1 MAGLSHLRD
10 VYDKRGKDF
19 LEGLLNKTVIV
30 NEKMDGAFFGA
41 QKNPETNKFKYFKRN
56 AEITHID
63 RVLSKYYE
71 PAIKHFE
78 GLNSEAVSQIPN
90 NYHFGMEWFTSPKA
104 QTIAYDRLPK
114 NGLILSYI
122 HILDESGQISET
134 IQDKETLDKW
144 ASILNIEPPPIVFQG
159 KLTDFQKEKVQE
171 FIYTPFSELV
181 DRFKT
186 TSFTKYIISVLN
198 PEMGASFL
206 RDTLDQ
212 DIEGL
217 VFRFYDPKNKS
228 EDSVFLAKLVD
239 PVFQA
244 NAKQKAQ
251 DRVQKKSDD
260 YIWIIVIDLMNFIER
275 NSVSE
280 LRSIKLSGK
289 SYEERYI
296 SLVNHIYL
304 NFISEFGEKYTDL
317 DIQIPEFL
325 QREEFGV
332 NFKMI
337 NNNKVTKILESNH
350 NFKEIYRIFLN
361 IFRKKSVRV
370 SSTFFTKEMRANL
383 VSQINKLSNVILGDS
398 VFENYFPTFG
408 EFVGEDK
415 DPGYFESYAEI
426 PEEKK
431 KAKRVNVIISDF
443 QPIHPGHIKS
453 AQKLFDTNGLPCLF
467 ACIHSGSTNKSKPF
481 KKETVSN
488 ILAKLVNQHPSFITG
503 WVMVSDNEVENLLR
517 EIKPAYDPVI
527 IASSKNR
534 IKDIALQLE
543 LARKR
548 SRNLNFKK
556 DLKLIELPPAGLKDS
571 IMKHIKNQ
579 DYLNFK
585 VDAPNEI
592 HSEFFNMNRD
602 MNESVNESQTS
613 LDFEKTEP
621 VNDIVK
627 KLNTIKNKYPNAY
640 DSLITLINRRLDLV
654 EINKEAIIKEII
666 GRGYKLEDANQFL
679 NLIETGSIQVSNI
692 NSFYEYIKEKQGY
705 DLSTVILGAGGVV
718 LTASNFQIPEELFK
732 EIITYKGSSSG
743 TGQGELSAILFAT
756 GQNNK
761 KSKKDS
767 KKAGDINIDGELI
780 EVKAKDSKLQNT
792 AAKAAS
798 ANYEK
803 GGDVITKKLEELN
816 NLIANKLSTSTST
829 STTTTA
835 PTSTSKDLID
845 NSIKPSPD
853 ELTKQV
859 DEKKEDLVKT
869 KLSEFEPTHLNIGFK
884 NLNNQWLAL
893 KNLAIE
899 NGLTDPEFARWFVSL
914 FYTIEEKDATPGIWK
929 NTSYYED
936 KDIVNQLIK
945 QTEDYFRNGT
955 STNEAAQSFLNTLGW
970 HSLLYY
976 QKCDKFKKLL
986 YVNIKENS
994 IIIYDPLSGIGEFLK
1009 EFKIKNGP
1017 SWTDS
1022 ISHNCFR
1029 LRAKSEP
1036 DSI

>member
-78 GLNSEAVSQIPN
+78 SLKSDVVSQIPN

-122 HILDESGQISET
+122 HVLDESGQISET
-134 IQDKETLDKW
+134 VQDKETLNKW

-275 NSVSE
+275 HSVSE
-280 LRSIKLSGK
+280 LRAIKLSGK

-453 AQKLFDTNGLPCLF
+453 AQKLFDTNGFPCLF

-503 WVMVSDNEVENLLR
+503 WVIVSDNEVENLLR

-602 MNESVNESQTS
+602 MNESVNESVEASFANEVPPLEDPTAA
-613 LDFEKTEP
+613 
-621 VNDIVK
+621 IVK
-627 KLNTIKNKYPNAY
+627 KLTDLKETRPAQYPE
-640 DSLITLINRRLDLV
+640 LINLINRRIDALTMDV
-654 EINKEAIIKEII
+654 KEAIIKEITA
-666 GRGYKLEDANQFL
+666 RQYDRVDADKFYNKLL
-679 NLIETGSIQVSNI
+679 NTSMPVSDI
-692 NSFYEYIKEKQGY
+692 KSFSEYIQNGGGY
-705 DLSTVILGAGGVV
+705 DLTEEIDKDKTIILK
-718 LTASNFQIPEELFK
+718 ASNFEMSEDMFR
-732 EIITYKGSSSG
+732 EIISYKIVGE
-743 TGQGELSAILFAT
+743 TGKGELSAILFKT
-756 GQNNK
+756 GRKQTI
-761 KSKKDS
+761 
-767 KKAGDINIDGELI
+767 AGDININDKKI
-780 EVKAKDSKLQNT
+780 EVKAYDGKLQNT
-792 AAKAAS
+792 S
-798 ANYEK
+798 VGNNYADGRE
-803 GGDVITKKLEELN
+803 VMRVKLEELLKELKN
-816 NLIANKLSTSTST
+816 PIKKAADPVIDA
-829 STTTTA
+829 TA
-835 PTSTSKDLID
+835 GL
-845 NSIKPSPD
+845 D
-853 ELTKQV
+853 ELTAQV
-859 DEKKEDLVKT
+859 DEKKEK
-869 KLSEFEPTHLNIGFK
+869 KEINLSSITSKDLNIGTT
-884 NLNNQWLAL
+884 NLRESWLTL
-893 KNLAIE
+893 KNLASE
-899 NGLTDPEFARWFVSL
+899 SGLSDINFAEWFAGI
-914 FYTIEEKDATPGIWK
+914 FYGGIWK
-929 NTSYYED
+929 TETYYSPD
-936 KDIVNQLIK
+936 LVTQLK
-945 QTEDYFRNGT
+945 KETEDYFGKNTRT
-955 STNEAAQSFLNTLGW
+955 KEEAQSFLNKLGW

-976 QKCDKFKKLL
+976 QKCDKFEKLL
-986 YVNIKENS
+986 YAKINSSNIVDNS
-994 IIIYDPLSGIGEFLK
+994 IIIYDPLNATESEFS
-1009 EFKIKNGP
+1009 ERFRITNGP
-1017 SWTDS
+1017 SWTDARS
-1022 ISHNCFR
+1022 NSSFR

>member
-144 ASILNIEPPPIVFQG
+144 AGILNIEPPPIVFQG

-556 DLKLIELPPAGLKDS
+556 DLKLIELPQAGLKDS

-627 KLNTIKNKYPNAY
+627 KLNTIKDEYPDAY
-640 DSLITLINRRLDLV
+640 DNLIKLINRRLESVVID
-654 EINKEAIIKEII
+654 KDAIIKEIE
-666 GRGYKLEDANQFL
+666 GRQYKPETATGFFK
-679 NLIETGSIQVSNI
+679 NLIDNESIPVSDI
-692 NSFYEYIKEKQGY
+692 NSFGKYIKDKGGY
-705 DLSTVILGAGGVV
+705 DLSTVIESNVTAV
-718 LTASNFQIPEELFK
+718 LTAAELKISEELFK
-732 EIITYKGSSSG
+732 EIINYQVGGSGKGK
-743 TGQGELSAILFAT
+743 GELSAILFKD
-756 GQNNK
+756 GKNH
-761 KSKKDS
+761 KKD
-767 KKAGDINIDGELI
+767 KKLGIDSGDISIRENIIEIKAEDG
-780 EVKAKDSKLQNT
+780 KLQNT
-792 AAKAAS
+792 AAGNNY
-798 ANYEK
+798 ANGFK
-803 GGDVITKKLEELN
+803 VITDKFKALN
-816 NLIANKLSTSTST
+816 LLINNKR
-829 STTTTA
+829 
-835 PTSTSKDLID
+835 KDLID
-845 NSIKPSPD
+845 SSIEPSPD
-853 ELTKQV
+853 ELTEPV
-859 DEKKEDLVKT
+859 DEAKQKKRDLVEI
-869 KLSEFEPTHLNIGFK
+869 KLSSLNAKDLNIGTT
-884 NLNNQWLAL
+884 NLKDRWLAL
-893 KNLAIE
+893 KKQAIE
-899 NGLTDPEFARWFVSL
+899 NGLTDTEFATWFVSI
-914 FYTIEEKDATPGIWK
+914 FYGGIWK
-929 NTSYYED
+929 TESNYSEVSVT
-936 KDIVNQLIK
+936 QLIK
-945 QTEDYFRNGT
+945 ETEEYFKNDGAD
-955 STNEAAQSFLNTLGW
+955 SQDFLNTLGW
-970 HSLLYY
+970 HSLQYY
-976 QKCDKFKKLL
+976 QICDNFKKLL
-986 YVNIKENS
+986 YVNTNS
-994 IIIYDPLSGIGEFLK
+994 IIIYDSLSGIPEFNK
-1009 EFKIKNGP
+1009 HFKILNGP
-1017 SWTDS
+1017 NWTDNLTN
-1022 ISHNCFR
+1022 NCFK
-1029 LRAKSEP
+1029 LR
-1036 DSI
+1036 SI

>member
-78 GLNSEAVSQIPN
+78 GLNSESVSQIPN

-122 HILDESGQISET
+122 HVLDESGQISET
-134 IQDKETLDKW
+134 IQDKETLNKW

-467 ACIHSGSTNKSKPF
+467 ACIHSGSTNKAKPF

-556 DLKLIELPPAGLKDS
+556 DLKLIELPQAGLKDS

-602 MNESVNESQTS
+602 MNESVNESV
-613 LDFEKTEP
+613 EP
-621 VNDIVK
+621 IANEVPPQEDPTAAIVK
-627 KLNTIKNKYPNAY
+627 KLTDLKETRPAQYPE
-640 DSLITLINRRLDLV
+640 LINLINRRIDALTMDV
-654 EINKEAIIKEII
+654 KEAIIKEITA
-666 GRGYKLEDANQFL
+666 RQYDSVDADKFYNKLL
-679 NLIETGSIQVSNI
+679 NTSVPVSDI
-692 NSFYEYIKEKQGY
+692 KSFSEYIQNSGGY
-705 DLSTVILGAGGVV
+705 DLKDEIDKDKTIILK
-718 LTASNFQIPEELFK
+718 ASNFEMSEDMFR
-732 EIITYKGSSSG
+732 EIISYKIVGE
-743 TGQGELSAILFAT
+743 TGKGELSAILFKT
-756 GQNNK
+756 GRKQTI
-761 KSKKDS
+761 
-767 KKAGDINIDGELI
+767 AGDININDKKI
-780 EVKAKDSKLQNT
+780 EVKAYDGKLQNT
-792 AAKAAS
+792 S
-798 ANYEK
+798 VGNNYADGRE
-803 GGDVITKKLEELN
+803 VMRVKLEELLKELKN
-816 NLIANKLSTSTST
+816 PIKKAADPVIDA
-829 STTTTA
+829 TA
-835 PTSTSKDLID
+835 GL
-845 NSIKPSPD
+845 D
-853 ELTKQV
+853 ELTAQV
-859 DEKKEDLVKT
+859 DEKKEK
-869 KLSEFEPTHLNIGFK
+869 KEINLSSITSKDLNIGTT
-884 NLNNQWLAL
+884 NLRESWLTL
-893 KNLAIE
+893 KNLASE
-899 NGLTDPEFARWFVSL
+899 SGLSDINFAEWFAGI
-914 FYTIEEKDATPGIWK
+914 FYGGIWK
-929 NTSYYED
+929 TETCYSPD
-936 KDIVNQLIK
+936 LVTQLK
-945 QTEDYFRNGT
+945 KETEDYFGKNTRNK
-955 STNEAAQSFLNTLGW
+955 EEAQSFLNKLGW

-976 QKCDKFKKLL
+976 QKCDKFEKLL

-994 IIIYDPLSGIGEFLK
+994 IIIYDPLKATESEFS
-1009 EFKIKNGP
+1009 ERFRITNGP
-1017 SWTDS
+1017 NWTDARS
-1022 ISHNCFR
+1022 NSSFR

-1036 DSI
+1036 DFI

>member
-78 GLNSEAVSQIPN
+78 SLKSDVVSQIPN

-122 HILDESGQISET
+122 HVLDESGQISET
-134 IQDKETLDKW
+134 VQDKETLNKW

-275 NSVSE
+275 HSVSE
-280 LRSIKLSGK
+280 LRAIKLSGK

-453 AQKLFDTNGLPCLF
+453 AQKLFDTNGFPCLF

-503 WVMVSDNEVENLLR
+503 WVIVSDNEVENLLR

-527 IASSKNR
+527 IAASKNR

-627 KLNTIKNKYPNAY
+627 KLSTIKDKNPNAY
-640 DSLITLINRRLDLV
+640 DNLITLINRRLDSV
-654 EINKEAIIKEII
+654 EIDKEAIIEEIKA
-666 GRGYKLEDANQFL
+666 RQYKIKAADLFL
-679 NLIETGSIQVSNI
+679 KNLIDNESIPVSDI
-692 NSFYEYIKEKQGY
+692 NSFGKYIKENGGY
-705 DLSTVILGAGGVV
+705 NLSNVINSIDTIV
-718 LTASNFQIPEELFK
+718 LTANDFKISEDLFK
-732 EIITYKGSSSG
+732 EIINYQVGGIGKGK
-743 TGQGELSAILFAT
+743 GELLAILFKD
-756 GQNNK
+756 GKNQLKDK
-761 KSKKDS
+761 KVGNE
-767 KKAGDINIDGELI
+767 AGDININGQLI
-780 EVKAKDSKLQNT
+780 EVKAQAGKLQNT
-792 AAKAAS
+792 AAGNNY
-798 ANYEK
+798 AN
-803 GGDVITKKLEELN
+803 GLSVITDKFKALN
-816 NLIANKLSTSTST
+816 LLITNKR
-829 STTTTA
+829 
-835 PTSTSKDLID
+835 KDSID
-845 NSIKPSPD
+845 NVITPSPD
-853 ELTKQV
+853 ELTEPVNEVK
-859 DEKKEDLVKT
+859 KT
-869 KLSEFEPTHLNIGFK
+869 KRDQVEIKLSALNSKDLNIGTT
-884 NLNNQWLAL
+884 NLKDRWLTL
-893 KNLAIE
+893 KKQAIE
-899 NGLTDPEFARWFVSL
+899 NGLTDIEFATWFVSI
-914 FYTIEEKDATPGIWK
+914 FYGGIWTTK
-929 NTSYYED
+929 ANYSED
-936 KDIVNQLIK
+936 LVTQLIK
-945 QTEDYFRNGT
+945 ETEEYFKNGVGAD
-955 STNEAAQSFLNTLGW
+955 SQDFLNKLGW
-970 HSLLYY
+970 HSLQYY
-976 QKCDKFKKLL
+976 QKCDNFLKLL
-986 YVNIKENS
+986 YVNTDS
-994 IIIYDPLSGIGEFLK
+994 IIIYDPLSGIPEFSAH
-1009 EFKIKNGP
+1009 FKIVNGP
-1017 SWTDS
+1017 TWSDPGTNSCFKLES
-1022 ISHNCFR
+1022 I
-1029 LRAKSEP
+1029 
-1036 DSI
+1036 

>member
-78 GLNSEAVSQIPN
+78 SLKSDVVSQIPN

-122 HILDESGQISET
+122 HVLDESGQISET
-134 IQDKETLDKW
+134 VQDKETLNKW

-275 NSVSE
+275 HSVSE
-280 LRSIKLSGK
+280 LRAIKLSGK

-453 AQKLFDTNGLPCLF
+453 AQKLFDTNGFPCLF

-503 WVMVSDNEVENLLR
+503 WVIVSDNEVENLLR

-556 DLKLIELPPAGLKDS
+556 DLKLIELPQAGLKDS

-602 MNESVNESQTS
+602 MNESVNESVEASFANEVPPLEDPTAA
-613 LDFEKTEP
+613 
-621 VNDIVK
+621 IVK
-627 KLNTIKNKYPNAY
+627 KLTDLKETRPAQYPE
-640 DSLITLINRRLDLV
+640 LINLINRRIDALTMDV
-654 EINKEAIIKEII
+654 KEAIIKEITA
-666 GRGYKLEDANQFL
+666 RQYDRVDADKFYNKLL
-679 NLIETGSIQVSNI
+679 NTSMPVSDI
-692 NSFYEYIKEKQGY
+692 KSFSEYIQNGGGY
-705 DLSTVILGAGGVV
+705 DLTEEIDKDKTIILK
-718 LTASNFQIPEELFK
+718 ASNFEMSEDMFR
-732 EIITYKGSSSG
+732 EIISYKIVGE
-743 TGQGELSAILFAT
+743 TGKGELSAILFKT
-756 GQNNK
+756 GRKQTI
-761 KSKKDS
+761 
-767 KKAGDINIDGELI
+767 AGDININDKKI
-780 EVKAKDSKLQNT
+780 EVKAYDGKLQNT
-792 AAKAAS
+792 S
-798 ANYEK
+798 VGNNYADGRE
-803 GGDVITKKLEELN
+803 VMRVKLEELLKELKN
-816 NLIANKLSTSTST
+816 PIKKAADPVIDA
-829 STTTTA
+829 TA
-835 PTSTSKDLID
+835 GL
-845 NSIKPSPD
+845 D
-853 ELTKQV
+853 ELTAQV
-859 DEKKEDLVKT
+859 DEKKEK
-869 KLSEFEPTHLNIGFK
+869 KEINLSSITSKDLNIGTT
-884 NLNNQWLAL
+884 NLRESWLTL
-893 KNLAIE
+893 KNLASE
-899 NGLTDPEFARWFVSL
+899 SGLSDINFAEWFAGI
-914 FYTIEEKDATPGIWK
+914 FYGGIWK
-929 NTSYYED
+929 TETYYSPD
-936 KDIVNQLIK
+936 LVTQLK
-945 QTEDYFRNGT
+945 KETEDYFGKNTRT
-955 STNEAAQSFLNTLGW
+955 KEEAQSFLNKLGW

-976 QKCDKFKKLL
+976 QKCDKFEKLL
-986 YVNIKENS
+986 YAKINSSNIVDNS
-994 IIIYDPLSGIGEFLK
+994 IIIYDPLNATESEFS
-1009 EFKIKNGP
+1009 ERFRITNGP
-1017 SWTDS
+1017 SWTDARS
-1022 ISHNCFR
+1022 NSSFR

>member
-78 GLNSEAVSQIPN
+78 SLKSDVVSQIPN

-122 HILDESGQISET
+122 HVLDESGQISET
-134 IQDKETLDKW
+134 VQDKETLNKW

-275 NSVSE
+275 HSVSE
-280 LRSIKLSGK
+280 LRAIKLSGK

-453 AQKLFDTNGLPCLF
+453 AQKLFDTNGFPCLF

-503 WVMVSDNEVENLLR
+503 WVIVSDNEVENLLR

-527 IASSKNR
+527 IAASKNR

-627 KLNTIKNKYPNAY
+627 KLSTIKDKNPNAY
-640 DSLITLINRRLDLV
+640 DNLITLINRRLDSV
-654 EINKEAIIKEII
+654 EIDKEAIIEEIKARQYKIKEAD
-666 GRGYKLEDANQFL
+666 LFL
-679 NLIETGSIQVSNI
+679 KNLIDNESIPVSDI
-692 NSFYEYIKEKQGY
+692 NSFGKYIKENGGY
-705 DLSTVILGAGGVV
+705 NLSNVINSIDTIV
-718 LTASNFQIPEELFK
+718 LTANDFKISEDLFK
-732 EIITYKGSSSG
+732 EIINYQVGGIGKGK
-743 TGQGELSAILFAT
+743 GELLAILFKD
-756 GQNNK
+756 GKNQLKDK
-761 KSKKDS
+761 KVGNE
-767 KKAGDINIDGELI
+767 AGDININGQLI
-780 EVKAKDSKLQNT
+780 EVKAQAGKLQNT
-792 AAKAAS
+792 AAGNNY
-798 ANYEK
+798 AN
-803 GGDVITKKLEELN
+803 GLSVITDKFKALN
-816 NLIANKLSTSTST
+816 LLITNKR
-829 STTTTA
+829 
-835 PTSTSKDLID
+835 KDSID
-845 NSIKPSPD
+845 NVITPSPD
-853 ELTKQV
+853 ELTEPVNEVK
-859 DEKKEDLVKT
+859 KT
-869 KLSEFEPTHLNIGFK
+869 KRDQVEIKLSALNSKDLNIGTT
-884 NLNNQWLAL
+884 NLKDSWLTL
-893 KNLAIE
+893 KKQAIE
-899 NGLTDPEFARWFVSL
+899 NGLTDIEFATWFVSI
-914 FYTIEEKDATPGIWK
+914 FYGGIWTTK
-929 NTSYYED
+929 ANYSED
-936 KDIVNQLIK
+936 LVTQLIK
-945 QTEDYFRNGT
+945 ETEEYFKNGVGAD
-955 STNEAAQSFLNTLGW
+955 SQDFLNKLGW
-970 HSLLYY
+970 HSLQYY
-976 QKCDKFKKLL
+976 QKCDNFLKLL
-986 YVNIKENS
+986 YVNTDS
-994 IIIYDPLSGIGEFLK
+994 IIIYDPLSGIPEFSAH
-1009 EFKIKNGP
+1009 FKIVNGP
-1017 SWTDS
+1017 TWSDPGTNSCFKLES
-1022 ISHNCFR
+1022 I
-1029 LRAKSEP
+1029 
-1036 DSI
+1036 

>member
-556 DLKLIELPPAGLKDS
+556 DLKLIELPQAGLKDS

-602 MNESVNESQTS
+602 MNESVNEAVEAIANEVPPLEDPTAA
-613 LDFEKTEP
+613 
-621 VNDIVK
+621 IVK
-627 KLNTIKNKYPNAY
+627 KLTDLKETRPAQYPE
-640 DSLITLINRRLDLV
+640 LINLINRRIDALTMDV
-654 EINKEAIIKEII
+654 KEAIIKEITA
-666 GRGYKLEDANQFL
+666 RQYDSVDADKFYNKLL
-679 NLIETGSIQVSNI
+679 NTSVPVSDI
-692 NSFYEYIKEKQGY
+692 KSFSEYIQNSGGY
-705 DLSTVILGAGGVV
+705 DLKDEIDKDKTIILK
-718 LTASNFQIPEELFK
+718 ASNFEMSEDMFR
-732 EIITYKGSSSG
+732 EIISYKIVGE
-743 TGQGELSAILFAT
+743 TGKGELSAILFKT
-756 GQNNK
+756 GRKQTI
-761 KSKKDS
+761 
-767 KKAGDINIDGELI
+767 AGDININD
-780 EVKAKDSKLQNT
+780 LQNKYEDAKLRSYDDSSYKL
-792 AAKAAS
+792 AARY
-798 ANYEK
+798 YEALINLK
-803 GGDVITKKLEELN
+803 IIQSSFEEL
-816 NLIANKLSTSTST
+816 ST
-829 STTTTA
+829 
-835 PTSTSKDLID
+835 L
-845 NSIKPSPD
+845 
-853 ELTKQV
+853 L
-859 DEKKEDLVKT
+859 
-869 KLSEFEPTHLNIGFK
+869 
-884 NLNNQWLAL
+884 
-893 KNLAIE
+893 
-899 NGLTDPEFARWFVSL
+899 PER
-914 FYTIEEKDATPGIWK
+914 
-929 NTSYYED
+929 
-936 KDIVNQLIK
+936 
-945 QTEDYFRNGT
+945 
-955 STNEAAQSFLNTLGW
+955 
-970 HSLLYY
+970 H
-976 QKCDKFKKLL
+976 
-986 YVNIKENS
+986 
-994 IIIYDPLSGIGEFLK
+994 
-1009 EFKIKNGP
+1009 
-1017 SWTDS
+1017 
-1022 ISHNCFR
+1022 
-1029 LRAKSEP
+1029 
-1036 DSI
+1036 

>member
-71 PAIKHFE
+71 PAIKHFD
-78 GLNSEAVSQIPN
+78 GLKSESVSQIPN

-134 IQDKETLDKW
+134 VQDKETLDKW
-144 ASILNIEPPPIVFQG
+144 AGILNIEPPPIVFQG

-275 NSVSE
+275 HSVSE

-337 NNNKVTKILESNH
+337 NNNKVTKILELNH

-527 IASSKNR
+527 VAASKNR

-602 MNESVNESQTS
+602 MNESVNEAVEASFANEGPQS
-613 LDFEKTEP
+613 DESIAD
-621 VNDIVK
+621 VVK
-627 KLNTIKNKYPNAY
+627 KLTNLKETRPAQYPE
-640 DSLITLINRRLDLV
+640 LINLINRRIDALTMDV
-654 EINKEAIIKEII
+654 KKEIIKEITARQYDI
-666 GRGYKLEDANQFL
+666 VDADKFYNKLLNTSVPVSDIKSFSKYIQNDGGYNLKDEIAKDTTIIL
-679 NLIETGSIQVSNI
+679 N
-692 NSFYEYIKEKQGY
+692 
-705 DLSTVILGAGGVV
+705 
-718 LTASNFQIPEELFK
+718 ASNFEMSEDMFR
-732 EIITYKGSSSG
+732 EIISYKI
-743 TGQGELSAILFAT
+743 TGDTGKGELSAILFAT
-756 GQNNK
+756 GK
-761 KSKKDS
+761 KQSV
-767 KKAGDINIDGELI
+767 AGDININDKKI
-780 EVKAKDSKLQNT
+780 EVKAYDGMLQNT
-792 AAKAAS
+792 AAGDNY
-798 ANYEK
+798 ANGRNLMPE
-803 GGDVITKKLEELN
+803 KLEELKDLIKEAAATTVIDATAGLDELTAQVDEEKKEKN
-816 NLIANKLSTSTST
+816 EINLSSI
-829 STTTTA
+829 
-835 PTSTSKDLID
+835 TSKDL
-845 NSIKPSPD
+845 
-853 ELTKQV
+853 
-859 DEKKEDLVKT
+859 
-869 KLSEFEPTHLNIGFK
+869 NIGTK
-884 NLNNQWLAL
+884 KLRESWLTL
-893 KNLAIE
+893 KNIASE
-899 NGLTDPEFARWFVSL
+899 SGLSDIKFAEWFVGI
-914 FYTIEEKDATPGIWK
+914 FYGGIWK
-929 NTSYYED
+929 TTTGYSP
-936 KDIVNQLIK
+936 VLVTQLK
-945 QTEDYFRNGT
+945 KETEDYFGKNTRT
-955 STNEAAQSFLNTLGW
+955 KEEAQSFLNKLGW
-970 HSLLYY
+970 HSLRYY
-976 QKCDKFKKLL
+976 QKCDNFEKLL
-986 YVNIKENS
+986 YADIENNANS
-994 IIIYDPLSGIGEFLK
+994 IIIYDPLKATESEFSEMFRIL
-1009 EFKIKNGP
+1009 NGP
-1017 SWTDS
+1017 TWTDARS
-1022 ISHNCFR
+1022 NSSFR

-1036 DSI
+1036 PI

>member
-78 GLNSEAVSQIPN
+78 SLKSDVVSQIPN

-122 HILDESGQISET
+122 HVLDESGQISET
-134 IQDKETLDKW
+134 VQDKETLNKW

-275 NSVSE
+275 HSVSE
-280 LRSIKLSGK
+280 LRAIKLSGK

-383 VSQINKLSNVILGDS
+383 VSQISKLSNVILGDS

-453 AQKLFDTNGLPCLF
+453 AQKLFDTNGFPCLF

-503 WVMVSDNEVENLLR
+503 WVIVSDNEVENLLR

-527 IASSKNR
+527 IAASKNR

-627 KLNTIKNKYPNAY
+627 KLSTIKDKNPNAY
-640 DSLITLINRRLDLV
+640 DNLITLINRRLDSV
-654 EINKEAIIKEII
+654 EIDKEAIIEEIKARQYKIKEAD
-666 GRGYKLEDANQFL
+666 LFL
-679 NLIETGSIQVSNI
+679 KNLIDNESIPVSDI
-692 NSFYEYIKEKQGY
+692 NSFGKYIKENGGY
-705 DLSTVILGAGGVV
+705 NLSNVINSIDTIV
-718 LTASNFQIPEELFK
+718 LTANDFKISEDLFK
-732 EIITYKGSSSG
+732 EIINYQVGGIGKGK
-743 TGQGELSAILFAT
+743 GELLAILFKD
-756 GQNNK
+756 GKNQLKDK
-761 KSKKDS
+761 KVGNE
-767 KKAGDINIDGELI
+767 AGDININGQLI
-780 EVKAKDSKLQNT
+780 EVKAQAGKLQNT
-792 AAKAAS
+792 AAGNNY
-798 ANYEK
+798 AN
-803 GGDVITKKLEELN
+803 GLSVITDKFKALN
-816 NLIANKLSTSTST
+816 LLITNKR
-829 STTTTA
+829 
-835 PTSTSKDLID
+835 KDSID
-845 NSIKPSPD
+845 NVITPSPD
-853 ELTKQV
+853 ELTEPVNEVK
-859 DEKKEDLVKT
+859 KT
-869 KLSEFEPTHLNIGFK
+869 KRDQVEIKLGALNSKDLNIGTT
-884 NLNNQWLAL
+884 NLKDRWLTL
-893 KNLAIE
+893 KKQAIE
-899 NGLTDPEFARWFVSL
+899 NGLTDIEFATWFVSI
-914 FYTIEEKDATPGIWK
+914 FYGGIWTTK
-929 NTSYYED
+929 ANYSEELVT
-936 KDIVNQLIK
+936 QLIK
-945 QTEDYFRNGT
+945 ETEEYFKNGVGAD
-955 STNEAAQSFLNTLGW
+955 SQDFLNKLGW
-970 HSLLYY
+970 HSLQYY
-976 QKCDKFKKLL
+976 QKCDNFLKLL
-986 YVNIKENS
+986 YVNTDS
-994 IIIYDPLSGIGEFLK
+994 IIIYDPLSGIPEFSAH
-1009 EFKIKNGP
+1009 FKIVNGP
-1017 SWTDS
+1017 TWSDPGTNSCFKLES
-1022 ISHNCFR
+1022 I
-1029 LRAKSEP
+1029 
-1036 DSI
+1036 

>member
-467 ACIHSGSTNKSKPF
+467 ACVHSGSTNKAKPF

-556 DLKLIELPPAGLKDS
+556 DLKLIELPQAGLKDS

-602 MNESVNESQTS
+602 MNESVNESV
-613 LDFEKTEP
+613 EP
-621 VNDIVK
+621 IANEVPPLEDPTTDAVK
-627 KLNTIKNKYPNAY
+627 KLNTIKNKNPEAY
-640 DSLITLINRRLDLV
+640 DNLIKLINRRLDLV
-654 EINKEAIIKEII
+654 EVNEETIIKEIT
-666 GRGYKLEDANQFL
+666 GRNYKSKDANQFL
-679 NLIETGSIQVSNI
+679 KNLISSSIPALDI
-692 NSFYEYIKEKQGY
+692 NSFYEYIKDTGGY
-705 DLSTVILGAGGVV
+705 KLADDGLLK
-718 LTASNFQIPEELFK
+718 ASNFTISEELFR
-732 EIITYKGSSSG
+732 EIIKYKVDGNG
-743 TGQGELSAILFAT
+743 KGRGELSAILFAT
-756 GQNNK
+756 GKNQPV
-761 KSKKDS
+761 
-767 KKAGDINIDGELI
+767 AGDININGKKI
-780 EVKAKDSKLQNT
+780 EVKASGGKLQNT
-792 AAKAAS
+792 ANKAAS
-798 ANYEK
+798 VNYAGGELVSKLKVKELNEK
-803 GGDVITKKLEELN
+803 IEKIDMIATTKPKDSIDTTGPINEAKKVIPEIDLSNPNVVSQLNINVTNLTDRDNRWLSVKKL
-816 NLIANKLSTSTST
+816 AS
-829 STTTTA
+829 
-835 PTSTSKDLID
+835 
-845 NSIKPSPD
+845 
-853 ELTKQV
+853 
-859 DEKKEDLVKT
+859 
-869 KLSEFEPTHLNIGFK
+869 
-884 NLNNQWLAL
+884 
-893 KNLAIE
+893 E
-899 NGLTDPEFARWFVSL
+899 NGLTDNEFAIWFVGI
-914 FYTIEEKDATPGIWK
+914 FYGGIWINDYDTDLK
-929 NTSYYED
+929 NR
-936 KDIVNQLIK
+936 LIE
-945 QTEDYFRNGT
+945 QTEAYFKIAEPTRQDGQ
-955 STNEAAQSFLNTLGW
+955 AFLNILGW
-970 HSLLYY
+970 HSLRYY
-976 QKCDKFKKLL
+976 QKCETFDKLL

-994 IIIYDPLSGIGEFLK
+994 IIIYDPLADLDKFSAQFEI
-1009 EFKIKNGP
+1009 INGP

-1022 ISHNCFR
+1022 LSHNCFR
-1029 LRAKSEP
+1029 LKAKLDFEP

>member
-78 GLNSEAVSQIPN
+78 GLKSDVVSQIPN

-134 IQDKETLDKW
+134 VQDKETLDKW
-144 ASILNIEPPPIVFQG
+144 AGILNIEPPPIVFQG

-275 NSVSE
+275 HSVSE

-527 IASSKNR
+527 VAASKNR

-602 MNESVNESQTS
+602 MNESVNESVEASFANEVPQP
-613 LDFEKTEP
+613 DEP
-621 VNDIVK
+621 ADMAK
-627 KLNTIKNKYPNAY
+627 QL
-640 DSLITLINRRLDLV
+640 LDLKDSDPKVYNRIKKMLNGTDKAAINKLTDKLKEKGYTNLVRPIVVTIDDLDLTDEVLAYLENPTITFEDITNEPNGNLKTLFNTTALSPELYNSLFNIIGSKGRINIGKGEVLLSILVKDAKQAPKSSNDDDKGDIKIENKFTV
-654 EINKEAIIKEII
+654 EIKA
-666 GRGYKLEDANQFL
+666 
-679 NLIETGSIQVSNI
+679 S
-692 NSFYEYIKEKQGY
+692 KEK
-705 DLSTVILGAGGVV
+705 GAD
-718 LTASNFQIPEELFK
+718 
-732 EIITYKGSSSG
+732 GSPVYFRL
-743 TGQGELSAILFAT
+743 TGQGENGSGQDAGDHIRTELIKLFKSKGHEPPEYISSEKSFT
-756 GQNNK
+756 PSYSLNPNK
-761 KSKKDS
+761 KGLYFSEGISLAVNLLDLS
-767 KKAGDINIDGELI
+767 SSSGSSGTSGINGSSETSGNKAEVVNILANGFHKI
-780 EVKAKDSKLQNT
+780 YKNT
-792 AAKAAS
+792 DKS
-798 ANYEK
+798 
-803 GGDVITKKLEELN
+803 
-816 NLIANKLSTSTST
+816 
-829 STTTTA
+829 
-835 PTSTSKDLID
+835 
-845 NSIKPSPD
+845 
-853 ELTKQV
+853 ELT
-859 DEKKEDLVKT
+859 
-869 KLSEFEPTHLNIGFK
+869 NIF
-884 NLNNQWLAL
+884 
-893 KNLAIE
+893 NLAIE
-899 NGLTDPEFARWFVSL
+899 ADGKFNTQTYLKGMLRLEFDKYLTDGT
-914 FYTIEEKDATPGIWK
+914 YTYFMAIDEETGR
-929 NTSYYED
+929 Y
-936 KDIVNQLIK
+936 VLI
-945 QTEDYFRNGT
+945 NG
-955 STNEAAQSFLNTLGW
+955 
-970 HSLLYY
+970 
-976 QKCDKFKKLL
+976 K
-986 YVNIKENS
+986 IKE
-994 IIIYDPLSGIGEFLK
+994 DQLK
-1009 EFKIKNGP
+1009 YFKVGAANNLRT
-1017 SWTDS
+1017 SATDS
-1022 ISHNCFR
+1022 
-1029 LRAKSEP
+1029 
-1036 DSI
+1036 DSVLGVAINMAIFQ

>member
-78 GLNSEAVSQIPN
+78 GLNSESVSQIPN

-467 ACIHSGSTNKSKPF
+467 ACVHSGSTNKSKPF

-527 IASSKNR
+527 IAASKNR

-602 MNESVNESQTS
+602 MNESVNESVEPIANEVPQPDESTS
-613 LDFEKTEP
+613 
-621 VNDIVK
+621 DIFK
-627 KLNTIKNKYPNAY
+627 KLTDLKETNYDEYTEIIK
-640 DSLITLINRRLDLV
+640 LVNRRLDLV
-654 EINKEAIIKEII
+654 EVNKEAIIKEITS
-666 GRGYKLEDANQFL
+666 RHYEKKDANQFL
-679 NLIETGSIQVSNI
+679 KNLKENGSIPALDI
-692 NSFYEYIKEKQGY
+692 NSFYKYIKDNRGY
-705 DLSTVILGAGGVV
+705 KLADDGILK
-718 LTASNFQIPEELFK
+718 ASNFTISEELFR
-732 EIITYKGSSSG
+732 EIIEYKVFGNG
-743 TGQGELSAILFAT
+743 KGRGELSAILFAT
-756 GQNNK
+756 GKNQ
-761 KSKKDS
+761 SV
-767 KKAGDINIDGELI
+767 AGDININGKKI
-780 EVKAKDSKLQNT
+780 EVKSTDGRLQNT
-792 AAKAAS
+792 ANKAAS
-798 ANYEK
+798 VNYAGGELVSKLKVKELNEK
-803 GGDVITKKLEELN
+803 IEKIDMIATTKPKDSIDTTGPINEAKKVIPEIDLSNPNVVSQLNINVTNLTDRDNRWLSVKKL
-816 NLIANKLSTSTST
+816 AS
-829 STTTTA
+829 
-835 PTSTSKDLID
+835 
-845 NSIKPSPD
+845 
-853 ELTKQV
+853 
-859 DEKKEDLVKT
+859 
-869 KLSEFEPTHLNIGFK
+869 
-884 NLNNQWLAL
+884 
-893 KNLAIE
+893 E
-899 NGLTDPEFARWFVSL
+899 NGLTDNEFAIWFVGI
-914 FYTIEEKDATPGIWK
+914 FYGGIWK
-929 NTSYYED
+929 TTANYSGD
-936 KDIVNQLIK
+936 LVNELITETEAYFKIAEPTK
-945 QTEDYFRNGT
+945 QDGQ
-955 STNEAAQSFLNTLGW
+955 AFLNILGW
-970 HSLLYY
+970 HSLRYY
-976 QKCDKFKKLL
+976 QKCETFDKLL
-986 YVNIKENS
+986 YANTVDNS
-994 IIIYDPLSGIGEFLK
+994 IIIYDPLSELSGIPKFNTH
-1009 EFKIKNGP
+1009 FKITNGP

-1022 ISHNCFR
+1022 GANSCFR

-1036 DSI
+1036 DPI

>member
-78 GLNSEAVSQIPN
+78 GLNSESVSQIPN
-90 NYHFGMEWFTSPKA
+90 NYYFGMEWFTSPKA

-122 HILDESGQISET
+122 HVLDESDQISET
-134 IQDKETLDKW
+134 VQDKETLDKW

-275 NSVSE
+275 HSVSE
-280 LRSIKLSGK
+280 LRAIKLSGK

-453 AQKLFDTNGLPCLF
+453 AQKLFDTNGFPCLF

-503 WVMVSDNEVENLLR
+503 WVIVSDNEVENLLR

-527 IASSKNR
+527 IAASKNR

-602 MNESVNESQTS
+602 MNESINESQTS

-621 VNDIVK
+621 INDIVK
-627 KLNTIKNKYPNAY
+627 KLNIVKDNYPDAYYNLIK
-640 DSLITLINRRLDLV
+640 LINRRLDSV
-654 EINKEAIIKEII
+654 DIDEAAIIEEIKN
-666 GRGYKLEDANQFL
+666 RQYKQETATGFL
-679 NLIETGSIQVSNI
+679 RNLIDNEFIPVFDI
-692 NSFYEYIKEKQGY
+692 NAFGKYIKGKGGY
-705 DLSTVILGAGGVV
+705 DLSTVIESNVTAV
-718 LTASNFQIPEELFK
+718 LTAADFEISEDLFK
-732 EIITYKGSSSG
+732 KIINYQVGGSGKGI
-743 TGQGELSAILFAT
+743 GELSAILFKD
-756 GQNNK
+756 GKNHKKDK
-761 KSKKDS
+761 KSDIKS
-767 KKAGDINIDGELI
+767 GDINISGQLI
-780 EVKAKDSKLQNT
+780 EVKAQDGKLQNT
-792 AAKAAS
+792 AAGNNY
-798 ANYEK
+798 ANGLSVITEK
-803 GGDVITKKLEELN
+803 FEALKLLITNKRKDSIGDVIT
-816 NLIANKLSTSTST
+816 
-829 STTTTA
+829 
-835 PTSTSKDLID
+835 
-845 NSIKPSPD
+845 PSLD
-853 ELTKQV
+853 ELTEPVNEVEKTKRDQV
-859 DEKKEDLVKT
+859 EI
-869 KLSEFEPTHLNIGFK
+869 KLSELDPRYLNIGIT
-884 NLNNQWLAL
+884 NLKVSWLSL
-893 KNLAIE
+893 KKQAIE
-899 NGLTDPEFARWFVSL
+899 NGLTDTEFATWFVSI
-914 FYTIEEKDATPGIWK
+914 FYGGIWK
-929 NTSYYED
+929 TKAKYSE
-936 KDIVNQLIK
+936 VSVTQLIK
-945 QTEDYFRNGT
+945 ETEEYFKNDGAD
-955 STNEAAQSFLNTLGW
+955 SQDFLNTLGW
-970 HSLLYY
+970 HSLQYY
-976 QKCDKFKKLL
+976 QKCDDFKKLL
-986 YVNIKENS
+986 YVNTNR
-994 IIIYDPLSGIGEFLK
+994 IIIYDPLSGIPEFNNH
-1009 EFKIKNGP
+1009 FKILNGP
-1017 SWTDS
+1017 TWSDS
-1022 ISHNCFR
+1022 GTNSCFK
-1029 LRAKSEP
+1029 LR
-1036 DSI
+1036 SI

>member
-71 PAIKHFE
+71 PAIKHFD
-78 GLNSEAVSQIPN
+78 GLDSNTVSQIPN

-144 ASILNIEPPPIVFQG
+144 AGILNIEPPPIVFQG

-275 NSVSE
+275 HSVSE

-467 ACIHSGSTNKSKPF
+467 ACIHSGSTNKAKPF

-527 IASSKNR
+527 VAASKNR

-627 KLNTIKNKYPNAY
+627 KLNTVKDEYPDAY
-640 DSLITLINRRLDLV
+640 DNLIKLINRRLESVVID
-654 EINKEAIIKEII
+654 KDAIIKEIED
-666 GRGYKLEDANQFL
+666 RQYKPETATGFFK
-679 NLIETGSIQVSNI
+679 NLIDNESIPVSDI
-692 NSFYEYIKEKQGY
+692 NSFGKYIKGKGGY
-705 DLSTVILGAGGVV
+705 DLSTVIESNVTAV
-718 LTASNFQIPEELFK
+718 LTASDFKNDIDAELKISEELFK
-732 EIITYKGSSSG
+732 EIINYQVGGSGKGK
-743 TGQGELSAILFAT
+743 GELSAILFKD
-756 GQNNK
+756 GKNH
-761 KSKKDS
+761 KKD
-767 KKAGDINIDGELI
+767 KKRGIDSGDISILENIIEIKAEDG
-780 EVKAKDSKLQNT
+780 KLQNT
-792 AAKAAS
+792 AAGNNY
-798 ANYEK
+798 ANGFE
-803 GGDVITKKLEELN
+803 VITDKFKALN
-816 NLIANKLSTSTST
+816 LLINNKR
-829 STTTTA
+829 
-835 PTSTSKDLID
+835 KDVID
-845 NSIKPSPD
+845 NSIEPSPD
-853 ELTKQV
+853 ELTEPINEAKQQ
-859 DEKKEDLVKT
+859 KRDLVEI
-869 KLSEFEPTHLNIGFK
+869 KLSSLNAKDLNIGTT
-884 NLNNQWLAL
+884 NLKDRWLAL
-893 KNLAIE
+893 KKQAIE
-899 NGLTDPEFARWFVSL
+899 NGLTDTEFSTWFVSI
-914 FYTIEEKDATPGIWK
+914 FYGGIWK
-929 NTSYYED
+929 TKANYSEELVT
-936 KDIVNQLIK
+936 QLIK
-945 QTEDYFRNGT
+945 ETEEYFK
-955 STNEAAQSFLNTLGW
+955 NEAGADSQDFLNKLGW
-970 HSLLYY
+970 HSLQYY
-976 QKCDKFKKLL
+976 QTCDNFKKLL
-986 YVNIKENS
+986 YVNTNS
-994 IIIYDPLSGIGEFLK
+994 IIIYDSLSGIPEFNTH
-1009 EFKIKNGP
+1009 FKILNGP
-1017 SWTDS
+1017 NWTDNLTN
-1022 ISHNCFR
+1022 NCFK
-1029 LRAKSEP
+1029 LRSV
-1036 DSI
+1036 

>member
-71 PAIKHFE
+71 PAIKHFD
-78 GLNSEAVSQIPN
+78 GLKSESVSQIPN

-134 IQDKETLDKW
+134 VQDKETLDKW
-144 ASILNIEPPPIVFQG
+144 AGILNIEPPPIVFQG

-517 EIKPAYDPVI
+517 AIKPAYDPVI
-527 IASSKNR
+527 VAASKNR

-602 MNESVNESQTS
+602 MNESVNESVEASFANEVPQPDEPADMAKQFSDLKVSDPTVYNRIKKILNGTHKAAINKLTDILEEKGYTNLVRTIVVTIDDLDLTDEVLAYLENPTITFEDITTEPNGNLKTLFDTTS
-613 LDFEKTEP
+613 LGIYPELYNKLFNIIGSKGRINIGKGEVLLSILVKDAKQAP
-621 VNDIVK
+621 KSNDEDKGDIK
-627 KLNTIKNKYPNAY
+627 IKNKF
-640 DSLITLINRRLDLV
+640 TV
-654 EINKEAIIKEII
+654 EIKA
-666 GRGYKLEDANQFL
+666 
-679 NLIETGSIQVSNI
+679 S
-692 NSFYEYIKEKQGY
+692 KEK
-705 DLSTVILGAGGVV
+705 GADGKKAYFR
-718 LTASNFQIPEELFK
+718 LTGQSGIGPGREAGAYIRTKLIKLFK
-732 EIITYKGSSSG
+732 DNDQEPPVYLSNETSFTPSSSLNP
-743 TGQGELSAILFAT
+743 T
-756 GQNNK
+756 
-761 KSKKDS
+761 
-767 KKAGDINIDGELI
+767 
-780 EVKAKDSKLQNT
+780 
-792 AAKAAS
+792 
-798 ANYEK
+798 EK
-803 GGDVITKKLEELN
+803 GLYFSEGIAAAVKISGKEVVVKILAEGFNKIYIYN
-816 NLIANKLSTSTST
+816 NES
-829 STTTTA
+829 
-835 PTSTSKDLID
+835 
-845 NSIKPSPD
+845 
-853 ELTKQV
+853 ELT
-859 DEKKEDLVKT
+859 DI
-869 KLSEFEPTHLNIGFK
+869 F
-884 NLNNQWLAL
+884 
-893 KNLAIE
+893 NLAIE
-899 NGLTDPEFARWFVSL
+899 ADGKFNTQTYLKGVLKMEFDQYLKDGTYFMAIDGASGQYVL
-914 FYTIEEKDATPGIWK
+914 ITGKIEED
-929 NTSYYED
+929 
-936 KDIVNQLIK
+936 QLK
-945 QTEDYFRNGT
+945 YFKV
-955 STNEAAQSFLNTLGW
+955 EAAN
-970 HSLLYY
+970 
-976 QKCDKFKKLL
+976 
-986 YVNIKENS
+986 N
-994 IIIYDPLSGIGEFLK
+994 
-1009 EFKIKNGP
+1009 
-1017 SWTDS
+1017 
-1022 ISHNCFR
+1022 
-1029 LRAKSEP
+1029 LRAAAKES
-1036 DSI
+1036 DSALGVAININ

>member
-71 PAIKHFE
+71 PAIKHFD
-78 GLNSEAVSQIPN
+78 GLDSNTVSQIPN

-144 ASILNIEPPPIVFQG
+144 AGILNIEPPPIVFQG

-275 NSVSE
+275 HSVSE

-517 EIKPAYDPVI
+517 AIKPAYDPVI
-527 IASSKNR
+527 VAASKNR

-627 KLNTIKNKYPNAY
+627 KLNTVKDEYPDAY
-640 DSLITLINRRLDLV
+640 DNLIKLINRRLESVVID
-654 EINKEAIIKEII
+654 KDAIIKEIED
-666 GRGYKLEDANQFL
+666 RQYKPETATGFFK
-679 NLIETGSIQVSNI
+679 NLIDNESIPVSDI
-692 NSFYEYIKEKQGY
+692 NSFGKYIKGKGGY
-705 DLSTVILGAGGVV
+705 DLSTVIESNVTAV
-718 LTASNFQIPEELFK
+718 LTASDFKNDIDAELKISEELFK
-732 EIITYKGSSSG
+732 EIINYQVGGSGKGK
-743 TGQGELSAILFAT
+743 GELSAILFKD
-756 GQNNK
+756 GKNH
-761 KSKKDS
+761 KKD
-767 KKAGDINIDGELI
+767 KKRGIDSGDISILENIIEIKAEDG
-780 EVKAKDSKLQNT
+780 KLQNT
-792 AAKAAS
+792 AAGNNY
-798 ANYEK
+798 ANGFE
-803 GGDVITKKLEELN
+803 VITDKFKALN
-816 NLIANKLSTSTST
+816 LLINNKR
-829 STTTTA
+829 
-835 PTSTSKDLID
+835 KDVID
-845 NSIKPSPD
+845 NSIEPSPD
-853 ELTKQV
+853 ELTEPINEAKQQ
-859 DEKKEDLVKT
+859 KRDLVEI
-869 KLSEFEPTHLNIGFK
+869 KLSSLNAKDLNIGTT
-884 NLNNQWLAL
+884 NLKDRWLAL
-893 KNLAIE
+893 KKQAIE
-899 NGLTDPEFARWFVSL
+899 NGLTDTEFSTWFVSI
-914 FYTIEEKDATPGIWK
+914 FYGGIWK
-929 NTSYYED
+929 TKANYSEELVT
-936 KDIVNQLIK
+936 QLIK
-945 QTEDYFRNGT
+945 ETEEYFK
-955 STNEAAQSFLNTLGW
+955 NEAGADSQDFLNKLGW
-970 HSLLYY
+970 HSLQYY
-976 QKCDKFKKLL
+976 QTCDNFKKLL
-986 YVNIKENS
+986 YVNTNS
-994 IIIYDPLSGIGEFLK
+994 IIIYDSLSGIPEFNTH
-1009 EFKIKNGP
+1009 FKILNGP
-1017 SWTDS
+1017 NWTDNLTN
-1022 ISHNCFR
+1022 NCFK
-1029 LRAKSEP
+1029 LRSV
-1036 DSI
+1036 

>member
-71 PAIKHFE
+71 PAIKHFD

-275 NSVSE
+275 HSVSE

-556 DLKLIELPPAGLKDS
+556 DLKLIELPQAGLKDS

-602 MNESVNESQTS
+602 MNESVNESVEASFANEVPQPDESTS
-613 LDFEKTEP
+613 
-621 VNDIVK
+621 DIVK
-627 KLNTIKNKYPNAY
+627 KLTDLKETNYDEYSEIIK
-640 DSLITLINRRLDLV
+640 LVNRRV
-654 EINKEAIIKEII
+654 EAVVIKKSDIVNEITKKRHYEPKVA
-666 GRGYKLEDANQFL
+666 GQFL
-679 NLIETGSIQVSNI
+679 KNLIDSSIPALDI
-692 NSFYEYIKEKQGY
+692 NSFYEYIKDNGGY
-705 DLSTVILGAGGVV
+705 DLSTIGSVGV
-718 LTASNFQIPEELFK
+718 LKASNFEMSEDIKVSEDIFI
-732 EIITYKGSSSG
+732 EIINYMVGIQGKGY
-743 TGQGELSAILFAT
+743 GELSAILFKN
-756 GQNNK
+756 GKNNK
-761 KSKKDS
+761 QNKKDS
-767 KKAGDINIDGELI
+767 KKAGDININDELI
-780 EVKAKDSKLQNT
+780 EVKAKVARLQNT
-792 AAKAAS
+792 AVGD
-798 ANYEK
+798 NYTDGADVISTKLIELK
-803 GGDVITKKLEELN
+803 DVITKR
-816 NLIANKLSTSTST
+816 
-829 STTTTA
+829 
-835 PTSTSKDLID
+835 
-845 NSIKPSPD
+845 KPSVKPSTD
-853 ELTKQV
+853 DLNKQV
-859 DEKKEDLVKT
+859 NEVEEDFKPEDLNINIKFL
-869 KLSEFEPTHLNIGFK
+869 KSNWLTHK
-884 NLNNQWLAL
+884 
-893 KNLAIE
+893 KRAIK
-899 NGLTDPEFARWFVSL
+899 NGLTDTEFATWFVSI
-914 FYTIEEKDATPGIWK
+914 FYGGIWK
-929 NTSYYED
+929 TKANYSED
-936 KDIVNQLIK
+936 LVNELI
-945 QTEDYFRNGT
+945 TETELYFKNET
-955 STNEAAQSFLNTLGW
+955 STEVVAQSFLNKLGW

-976 QKCDKFKKLL
+976 QKCDEFKKLL
-986 YVNIKENS
+986 YADIENNANS
-994 IIIYDPLSGIGEFLK
+994 IIIYDPLQATESEFSGL
-1009 EFKIKNGP
+1009 FKIVNGP
-1017 SWTDS
+1017 SWTDKTTNSCFKLES
-1022 ISHNCFR
+1022 I
-1029 LRAKSEP
+1029 
-1036 DSI
+1036 

>member
-78 GLNSEAVSQIPN
+78 SLKSDVVSQIPN

-122 HILDESGQISET
+122 HVLDESGQISET
-134 IQDKETLDKW
+134 VQDKETLNKW

-275 NSVSE
+275 HSVSE
-280 LRSIKLSGK
+280 LRAIKLSGK

-453 AQKLFDTNGLPCLF
+453 AQKLFDTNGFPCLF

-503 WVMVSDNEVENLLR
+503 WVIVSDNEVENLLR

-527 IASSKNR
+527 IAASKNR

-627 KLNTIKNKYPNAY
+627 KLSTIKDKNPNAY
-640 DSLITLINRRLDLV
+640 DNLITLINRRLDSV
-654 EINKEAIIKEII
+654 EIDKEAIIEEIKARQYKIKEAD
-666 GRGYKLEDANQFL
+666 LFL
-679 NLIETGSIQVSNI
+679 KNLIDNESIPVSDI
-692 NSFYEYIKEKQGY
+692 NSFGKYIKENGGY
-705 DLSTVILGAGGVV
+705 NLSNVINSIDTIV
-718 LTASNFQIPEELFK
+718 LTANDFKISEDLFK
-732 EIITYKGSSSG
+732 EIINYQVGGIGKGK
-743 TGQGELSAILFAT
+743 GELLAILFKD
-756 GQNNK
+756 GKNQLKDK
-761 KSKKDS
+761 KVGNE
-767 KKAGDINIDGELI
+767 AGDININGQLI
-780 EVKAKDSKLQNT
+780 EVKAQAGKLQNT
-792 AAKAAS
+792 AAGNNY
-798 ANYEK
+798 AN
-803 GGDVITKKLEELN
+803 GLSVITDKFKALN
-816 NLIANKLSTSTST
+816 LLITNKR
-829 STTTTA
+829 
-835 PTSTSKDLID
+835 KDSID
-845 NSIKPSPD
+845 NVITPSPD
-853 ELTKQV
+853 ELTEPVNEVK
-859 DEKKEDLVKT
+859 KT
-869 KLSEFEPTHLNIGFK
+869 KRDQVEIKLSALNSKDLNIGTT
-884 NLNNQWLAL
+884 NLKDRWLTL
-893 KNLAIE
+893 KKQAIE
-899 NGLTDPEFARWFVSL
+899 NGLTDIEFATWFVSI
-914 FYTIEEKDATPGIWK
+914 FYGGIWTTK
-929 NTSYYED
+929 ANYSED
-936 KDIVNQLIK
+936 LVTQLIK
-945 QTEDYFRNGT
+945 ETEEYFKNGVGAD
-955 STNEAAQSFLNTLGW
+955 SQDFLNKLGW
-970 HSLLYY
+970 HSLQYY
-976 QKCDKFKKLL
+976 QKCDNFLKLL
-986 YVNIKENS
+986 YVNTDS
-994 IIIYDPLSGIGEFLK
+994 IIIYDPLSGIPEFSAH
-1009 EFKIKNGP
+1009 FKIVNGP
-1017 SWTDS
+1017 TWSDPGTNSCFKLES
-1022 ISHNCFR
+1022 I
-1029 LRAKSEP
+1029 
-1036 DSI
+1036 

>member
-78 GLNSEAVSQIPN
+78 GLNSESVSQIPN

-556 DLKLIELPPAGLKDS
+556 DLKLIELPQAGLKDS

-602 MNESVNESQTS
+602 MNESVNESVEPIANEVPQPDESTS
-613 LDFEKTEP
+613 
-621 VNDIVK
+621 DIFK
-627 KLNTIKNKYPNAY
+627 KLTDLKETNYDEYIELIK
-640 DSLITLINRRLDLV
+640 LFNRQLEAVAID
-654 EINKEAIIKEII
+654 KAAIIKEITD
-666 GRGYKLEDANQFL
+666 RKYEQTDANQFL
-679 NLIETGSIQVSNI
+679 KNLKENGSILISDI
-692 NSFYEYIKEKQGY
+692 NSFGNYIKDKNGY
-705 DLSTVILGAGGVV
+705 ELSDNIETAV
-718 LTASNFQIPEELFK
+718 LTARNFKISEALFK
-732 EIITYKGSSSG
+732 EIINYHQVKSQGK
-743 TGQGELSAILFAT
+743 GQGELSAILFKSGT
-756 GQNNK
+756 NNK
-761 KSKKDS
+761 KSKADS
-767 KKAGDINIDGELI
+767 KKAGDININGELI
-780 EVKAKDSKLQNT
+780 EVKAEISKLQNT
-792 AAKAAS
+792 AAED
-798 ANYEK
+798 NYEK
-803 GGDVITKKLEELN
+803 GLTVITKKFAELSE
-816 NLIANKLSTSTST
+816 LIAAAAK
-829 STTTTA
+829 
-835 PTSTSKDLID
+835 PKDLID
-845 NSIKPSPD
+845 KVIEPSPD
-853 ELTKQV
+853 ERIKQI
-859 DEKKEDLVKT
+859 DEANEPIEI
-869 KLSEFEPTHLNIGFK
+869 KLSELINEANSLGFK
-884 NLNNQWLAL
+884 NFNINNEKLNDSWLKL
-893 KNLAIE
+893 KKLAIE
-899 NGLTDPEFARWFVSL
+899 NGLTDTEFARWFVSL
-914 FYTIEEKDATPGIWK
+914 FYTVKLFTKKGEKVQSGIWK
-929 NTSYYED
+929 NDSYYGD
-936 KDIVNQLIK
+936 KDVNQLIE
-945 QTEDYFRNGT
+945 QTEAYFKNDT
-955 STNEAAQSFLNTLGW
+955 ITEDASQSFLNTLGW

-986 YVNIKENS
+986 YADIVNNS
-994 IIIYDPLSGIGEFLK
+994 IIIYDPRSGIGEFLK
-1009 EFKIKNGP
+1009 KFKIMNGP
-1017 SWTDS
+1017 TWKDGGTNSCFKLKS
-1022 ISHNCFR
+1022 I
-1029 LRAKSEP
+1029 
-1036 DSI
+1036 

>member
-467 ACIHSGSTNKSKPF
+467 ACVHSGLTNKAKPF

-556 DLKLIELPPAGLKDS
+556 DLKLIELPQAGLKDS

-602 MNESVNESQTS
+602 MNESVNESVEPIANEVPQPDESTS
-613 LDFEKTEP
+613 NIF
-621 VNDIVK
+621 K
-627 KLNTIKNKYPNAY
+627 KLTDLKETNYDEYTEIIK
-640 DSLITLINRRLDLV
+640 LVNRRLDLV
-654 EINKEAIIKEII
+654 EVNKEAIIKEITS
-666 GRGYKLEDANQFL
+666 RHYEKKDANQFL
-679 NLIETGSIQVSNI
+679 KNLISSSIPALDI
-692 NSFYEYIKEKQGY
+692 NSFYEYIKDTDGY
-705 DLSTVILGAGGVV
+705 KLADDGILK
-718 LTASNFQIPEELFK
+718 ASNFTISEELFR
-732 EIITYKGSSSG
+732 EIIEYKVFGNG
-743 TGQGELSAILFAT
+743 KGRGELSAILFAT
-756 GQNNK
+756 GKNQ
-761 KSKKDS
+761 SV
-767 KKAGDINIDGELI
+767 AGDININGKKI
-780 EVKAKDSKLQNT
+780 EVKASGGKLQNT

-798 ANYEK
+798 VNYEK
-803 GGDVITKKLEELN
+803 GGDVITDRFKKLNEQ
-816 NLIANKLSTSTST
+816 IAEIAATKPKDSID
-829 STTTTA
+829 TTGPINEA
-835 PTSTSKDLID
+835 KKVIPEIDISKPEVVI
-845 NSIKPSPD
+845 N
-853 ELTKQV
+853 Q
-859 DEKKEDLVKT
+859 
-869 KLSEFEPTHLNIGFK
+869 LNI
-884 NLNNQWLAL
+884 NVTYLTDRDNRWLSV
-893 KNLAIE
+893 KKLASD
-899 NGLTDPEFARWFVSL
+899 NGLTDNEFAIWFVSI
-914 FYTIEEKDATPGIWK
+914 FYGGIWK
-929 NTSYYED
+929 T
-936 KDIVNQLIK
+936 KDNYSEVLVTQLIK
-945 QTEDYFRNGT
+945 QTEAYFKIAEPTRQDG
-955 STNEAAQSFLNTLGW
+955 QSFLNILGW
-970 HSLLYY
+970 HSLRYY
-976 QKCDKFKKLL
+976 QKCETFDKLL

-994 IIIYDPLSGIGEFLK
+994 IIIYDPLADLDKFSAQFEIV
-1009 EFKIKNGP
+1009 NGP
-1017 SWTDS
+1017 SWTDPL
-1022 ISHNCFR
+1022 SHNCFR
-1029 LRAKSEP
+1029 LRAKLDFEP

>member
-78 GLNSEAVSQIPN
+78 SLKSDVVSQIPN

-122 HILDESGQISET
+122 HVLDESGQISET
-134 IQDKETLDKW
+134 VQDKETLNKW

-275 NSVSE
+275 HSVSE
-280 LRSIKLSGK
+280 LRAIKLSGK

-453 AQKLFDTNGLPCLF
+453 AQKLFDTNGFPCLF

-503 WVMVSDNEVENLLR
+503 WVIVSDNEVENLLR

-556 DLKLIELPPAGLKDS
+556 DLKLIELPQAGLKDS

-602 MNESVNESQTS
+602 MNESVNESVEASFANEVPPLEDPTAA
-613 LDFEKTEP
+613 
-621 VNDIVK
+621 IVK
-627 KLNTIKNKYPNAY
+627 KLTDLKETRPAQYPE
-640 DSLITLINRRLDLV
+640 LINLINRRIDALTMDV
-654 EINKEAIIKEII
+654 KEAIIKEITA
-666 GRGYKLEDANQFL
+666 RQYDRVDADKFYNKLL
-679 NLIETGSIQVSNI
+679 NTSMPVSDI
-692 NSFYEYIKEKQGY
+692 KSFSEYIQNGGGY
-705 DLSTVILGAGGVV
+705 DLTEEIDKDKTIILK
-718 LTASNFQIPEELFK
+718 ASNFEMSEDMFR
-732 EIITYKGSSSG
+732 EIISYKIVGE
-743 TGQGELSAILFAT
+743 TGKGELSAILFKT
-756 GQNNK
+756 GRKQTI
-761 KSKKDS
+761 
-767 KKAGDINIDGELI
+767 AGDININDKKI
-780 EVKAKDSKLQNT
+780 EVKAYDGKLQNT
-792 AAKAAS
+792 S
-798 ANYEK
+798 VGNNYADGRE
-803 GGDVITKKLEELN
+803 VMRVKLEELLKELKN
-816 NLIANKLSTSTST
+816 PIKKAADPVIDA
-829 STTTTA
+829 TA
-835 PTSTSKDLID
+835 GL
-845 NSIKPSPD
+845 D
-853 ELTKQV
+853 ELTAQV
-859 DEKKEDLVKT
+859 DEKKEK
-869 KLSEFEPTHLNIGFK
+869 KEINLSSITSKDLNIGTT
-884 NLNNQWLAL
+884 NLRESWLTL
-893 KNLAIE
+893 KNLASE
-899 NGLTDPEFARWFVSL
+899 SGLSDINFAEWFAGI
-914 FYTIEEKDATPGIWK
+914 FYGGIWK
-929 NTSYYED
+929 TETYYSPD
-936 KDIVNQLIK
+936 LVTQLK
-945 QTEDYFRNGT
+945 KETEDYFGKNTRT
-955 STNEAAQSFLNTLGW
+955 KEEAQSFLNKLGW

-976 QKCDKFKKLL
+976 QKCDKFEKLL
-986 YVNIKENS
+986 YAKINSSNIVDNS
-994 IIIYDPLSGIGEFLK
+994 IIIYDPLNATESEFSERFRITNGEVIAVL
-1009 EFKIKNGP
+1009 
-1017 SWTDS
+1017 D
-1022 ISHNCFR
+1022 
-1029 LRAKSEP
+1029 
-1036 DSI
+1036 

>member
-78 GLNSEAVSQIPN
+78 SLKSDVVSQIPN

-122 HILDESGQISET
+122 HVLDESGQISET
-134 IQDKETLDKW
+134 VQDKETLNKW

-275 NSVSE
+275 HSVSE
-280 LRSIKLSGK
+280 LRAIKLSGK

-453 AQKLFDTNGLPCLF
+453 AQKLFDTNGFPCLF

-503 WVMVSDNEVENLLR
+503 WVIVSDNEVENLLR

-527 IASSKNR
+527 IAASKNR

-627 KLNTIKNKYPNAY
+627 KLSTIKDKNPNAY
-640 DSLITLINRRLDLV
+640 DNLITLINRRLDSV
-654 EINKEAIIKEII
+654 EIDKEAIIEEIKARQYKIKEAD
-666 GRGYKLEDANQFL
+666 LFL
-679 NLIETGSIQVSNI
+679 KNLIDNESIPVSDI
-692 NSFYEYIKEKQGY
+692 NSFGKYIKENGGY
-705 DLSTVILGAGGVV
+705 NLSNVINSIDTIV
-718 LTASNFQIPEELFK
+718 LTANDFKISEDLFK
-732 EIITYKGSSSG
+732 EIINYQVGGIGKGK
-743 TGQGELSAILFAT
+743 GELLAILFKD
-756 GQNNK
+756 GKNQLKDK
-761 KSKKDS
+761 KVGNE
-767 KKAGDINIDGELI
+767 AGDININGQLI
-780 EVKAKDSKLQNT
+780 EVKAQAGKLQNT
-792 AAKAAS
+792 AACNNY
-798 ANYEK
+798 AN
-803 GGDVITKKLEELN
+803 GLSVITDKFKALN
-816 NLIANKLSTSTST
+816 LLITNKR
-829 STTTTA
+829 
-835 PTSTSKDLID
+835 KDSID
-845 NSIKPSPD
+845 NVITPSPD
-853 ELTKQV
+853 ELTEPVNEVK
-859 DEKKEDLVKT
+859 KT
-869 KLSEFEPTHLNIGFK
+869 KRDQVEIKLSALNSKDLNIGTT
-884 NLNNQWLAL
+884 NLKDRWLTL
-893 KNLAIE
+893 KKQAIE
-899 NGLTDPEFARWFVSL
+899 NGLTDIEFATWFVSI
-914 FYTIEEKDATPGIWK
+914 FYGGIWTTK
-929 NTSYYED
+929 ANYSED
-936 KDIVNQLIK
+936 LVTQLIK
-945 QTEDYFRNGT
+945 ETEEYFKNGVGAD
-955 STNEAAQSFLNTLGW
+955 SQDFLNKLGW
-970 HSLLYY
+970 HSLQYY
-976 QKCDKFKKLL
+976 QKCDNFLKLL
-986 YVNIKENS
+986 YVNTDS
-994 IIIYDPLSGIGEFLK
+994 IIIYDPLSGIPEFSAH
-1009 EFKIKNGP
+1009 FKIVNGP
-1017 SWTDS
+1017 TWSDPGTNSCFKLES
-1022 ISHNCFR
+1022 I
-1029 LRAKSEP
+1029 
-1036 DSI
+1036 

>member
-78 GLNSEAVSQIPN
+78 SLKSDVVSQIPN

-122 HILDESGQISET
+122 HVLDESGQISET
-134 IQDKETLDKW
+134 VQDKETLNKW

-275 NSVSE
+275 HSVSE
-280 LRSIKLSGK
+280 LRAIKLSGK

-453 AQKLFDTNGLPCLF
+453 AQKLFDTNGFPCLF

-503 WVMVSDNEVENLLR
+503 WVIVSDNEVENLLR

-527 IASSKNR
+527 IAASKNR

-556 DLKLIELPPAGLKDS
+556 DLKLIELPQAGLKDS

-602 MNESVNESQTS
+602 MNESVNESVEASFANEVPPLEDPTAA
-613 LDFEKTEP
+613 
-621 VNDIVK
+621 IVK
-627 KLNTIKNKYPNAY
+627 KLTDLKETRPAQYPE
-640 DSLITLINRRLDLV
+640 LINLINRRIDALTMDV
-654 EINKEAIIKEII
+654 KEAIIKEITA
-666 GRGYKLEDANQFL
+666 RQYDRVDADKFYNKLL
-679 NLIETGSIQVSNI
+679 NTSMPVSDI
-692 NSFYEYIKEKQGY
+692 KSFSEYIQNGGGY
-705 DLSTVILGAGGVV
+705 DLTEEIDKDKTIILK
-718 LTASNFQIPEELFK
+718 ASNFEMSEDMFR
-732 EIITYKGSSSG
+732 EIISYKIVGE
-743 TGQGELSAILFAT
+743 TGKGELSAILFKT
-756 GQNNK
+756 GRKQTI
-761 KSKKDS
+761 
-767 KKAGDINIDGELI
+767 AGDININDKKI
-780 EVKAKDSKLQNT
+780 EVKAYDGKLQNT
-792 AAKAAS
+792 S
-798 ANYEK
+798 VGNNYADGRE
-803 GGDVITKKLEELN
+803 VMRVKLEELLKELKN
-816 NLIANKLSTSTST
+816 PIKKAADPVIDA
-829 STTTTA
+829 TA
-835 PTSTSKDLID
+835 GL
-845 NSIKPSPD
+845 D
-853 ELTKQV
+853 ELTAQV
-859 DEKKEDLVKT
+859 DEKKEK
-869 KLSEFEPTHLNIGFK
+869 KEINLSSITSKDLNIGTT
-884 NLNNQWLAL
+884 NLRESWLTL
-893 KNLAIE
+893 KNLASE
-899 NGLTDPEFARWFVSL
+899 SGLSDINFAEWFAGI
-914 FYTIEEKDATPGIWK
+914 FYGGIWK
-929 NTSYYED
+929 TETYYSPD
-936 KDIVNQLIK
+936 LVTQLK
-945 QTEDYFRNGT
+945 KETEDYFGKNTRT
-955 STNEAAQSFLNTLGW
+955 KEEAQSFLNKLGW

-976 QKCDKFKKLL
+976 QKCDKFEKLL
-986 YVNIKENS
+986 YAKINSSNIVDNS
-994 IIIYDPLSGIGEFLK
+994 IIIYDPLNATESEFS
-1009 EFKIKNGP
+1009 ERFRITNGP
-1017 SWTDS
+1017 SWTDARS
-1022 ISHNCFR
+1022 NSSFR

>member
-78 GLNSEAVSQIPN
+78 GLNSESVSQIPN

-275 NSVSE
+275 HSVSE

-503 WVMVSDNEVENLLR
+503 WVIVSDNEVENLLR

-527 IASSKNR
+527 IAASKNR

-627 KLNTIKNKYPNAY
+627 KLSTIKDKNPNVY
-640 DSLITLINRRLDLV
+640 DNLITLINRRLDSV
-654 EINKEAIIKEII
+654 EIDKEAIIEEIKARQYKIKEAD
-666 GRGYKLEDANQFL
+666 LFL
-679 NLIETGSIQVSNI
+679 KNLIDNESIPVSDI
-692 NSFYEYIKEKQGY
+692 NSFGKYIKENGGY
-705 DLSTVILGAGGVV
+705 NLSNVINSIDTIV
-718 LTASNFQIPEELFK
+718 LTANDFKISEDLFK
-732 EIITYKGSSSG
+732 EIINYQVGGIGKGK
-743 TGQGELSAILFAT
+743 GELLAILFKD
-756 GQNNK
+756 GKNQLKDK
-761 KSKKDS
+761 KVGNE
-767 KKAGDINIDGELI
+767 AGDININGQLI
-780 EVKAKDSKLQNT
+780 EVKAQAGKLQNT
-792 AAKAAS
+792 AAGNNY
-798 ANYEK
+798 AN
-803 GGDVITKKLEELN
+803 GLSVITDKFKALN
-816 NLIANKLSTSTST
+816 LLITNKR
-829 STTTTA
+829 
-835 PTSTSKDLID
+835 KDSID
-845 NSIKPSPD
+845 NVITPSPD
-853 ELTKQV
+853 ELTEPVNEVKKTKRDQV
-859 DEKKEDLVKT
+859 EI
-869 KLSEFEPTHLNIGFK
+869 KLSELNSKDLNIGTT
-884 NLNNQWLAL
+884 NLKDRWLTL
-893 KNLAIE
+893 KKQAIE
-899 NGLTDPEFARWFVSL
+899 NGLTDIEFATWFVSI
-914 FYTIEEKDATPGIWK
+914 FYGGIWTTK
-929 NTSYYED
+929 ANYSED
-936 KDIVNQLIK
+936 LVTQLIK
-945 QTEDYFRNGT
+945 ETEEYFK
-955 STNEAAQSFLNTLGW
+955 NEAVADSQDFLNKLGW
-970 HSLLYY
+970 HSLQYY
-976 QKCDKFKKLL
+976 QKCDNFKKLL
-986 YVNIKENS
+986 YVNTDS
-994 IIIYDPLSGIGEFLK
+994 IIIYDPLSGIPEFSAH
-1009 EFKIKNGP
+1009 FKIVNGP
-1017 SWTDS
+1017 TWSDPGTNSCFKLES
-1022 ISHNCFR
+1022 I
-1029 LRAKSEP
+1029 
-1036 DSI
+1036 

>member
-41 QKNPETNKFKYFKRN
+41 QKNPETNKFNYFKRN

-144 ASILNIEPPPIVFQG
+144 AGILNIEPPPIVFQG

-280 LRSIKLSGK
+280 LRAIKLSGK

-467 ACIHSGSTNKSKPF
+467 ACIHSGSTNKAKPF

-503 WVMVSDNEVENLLR
+503 WVIVSDNEVENLLR
-517 EIKPAYDPVI
+517 
-527 IASSKNR
+527 
-534 IKDIALQLE
+534 
-543 LARKR
+543 
-548 SRNLNFKK
+548 
-556 DLKLIELPPAGLKDS
+556 
-571 IMKHIKNQ
+571 
-579 DYLNFK
+579 
-585 VDAPNEI
+585 
-592 HSEFFNMNRD
+592 
-602 MNESVNESQTS
+602 
-613 LDFEKTEP
+613 
-621 VNDIVK
+621 
-627 KLNTIKNKYPNAY
+627 
-640 DSLITLINRRLDLV
+640 
-654 EINKEAIIKEII
+654 
-666 GRGYKLEDANQFL
+666 
-679 NLIETGSIQVSNI
+679 
-692 NSFYEYIKEKQGY
+692 
-705 DLSTVILGAGGVV
+705 
-718 LTASNFQIPEELFK
+718 
-732 EIITYKGSSSG
+732 
-743 TGQGELSAILFAT
+743 
-756 GQNNK
+756 
-761 KSKKDS
+761 
-767 KKAGDINIDGELI
+767 
-780 EVKAKDSKLQNT
+780 
-792 AAKAAS
+792 
-798 ANYEK
+798 
-803 GGDVITKKLEELN
+803 
-816 NLIANKLSTSTST
+816 
-829 STTTTA
+829 
-835 PTSTSKDLID
+835 
-845 NSIKPSPD
+845 
-853 ELTKQV
+853 
-859 DEKKEDLVKT
+859 
-869 KLSEFEPTHLNIGFK
+869 
-884 NLNNQWLAL
+884 
-893 KNLAIE
+893 
-899 NGLTDPEFARWFVSL
+899 
-914 FYTIEEKDATPGIWK
+914 
-929 NTSYYED
+929 
-936 KDIVNQLIK
+936 
-945 QTEDYFRNGT
+945 
-955 STNEAAQSFLNTLGW
+955 
-970 HSLLYY
+970 
-976 QKCDKFKKLL
+976 
-986 YVNIKENS
+986 
-994 IIIYDPLSGIGEFLK
+994 
-1009 EFKIKNGP
+1009 
-1017 SWTDS
+1017 
-1022 ISHNCFR
+1022 
-1029 LRAKSEP
+1029 
-1036 DSI
+1036 

>member
-71 PAIKHFE
+71 PAIKHFD
-78 GLNSEAVSQIPN
+78 GLDSNTVSQIPN

-134 IQDKETLDKW
+134 VQDKETLDKW
-144 ASILNIEPPPIVFQG
+144 AGILNIEPPPIVFQG

-275 NSVSE
+275 HSVSE

-467 ACIHSGSTNKSKPF
+467 ACIHSGSTNKAKPF

-527 IASSKNR
+527 VAASKNR

-602 MNESVNESQTS
+602 MNESVNEAVEASFANEVPQPDESTS
-613 LDFEKTEP
+613 
-621 VNDIVK
+621 DIVK
-627 KLNTIKNKYPNAY
+627 RLNTIKNKYPEAY
-640 DSLITLINRRLDLV
+640 DNLIKLINRRLDLV
-654 EINKEAIIKEII
+654 EVNEEAIIKEII
-666 GRGYKLEDANQFL
+666 SRNYKLEDVKQFL
-679 NLIETGSIQVSNI
+679 NLIGNGSIPVSDI
-692 NSFYEYIKEKQGY
+692 NSFGNYINNNGGY
-705 DLSTVILGAGGVV
+705 DLSTVISSDGGAV
-718 LTASNFQIPEELFK
+718 LKASDFQISEELFK
-732 EIITYKGSSSG
+732 EIIKYKVSGPG
-743 TGQGELSAILFAT
+743 TGQGELSAILFAS

-761 KSKKDS
+761 KNKANS
-767 KKAGDINIDGELI
+767 KKAGDININNELI
-780 EVKAKDSKLQNT
+780 EVKAQTAKLQNT
-792 AAKAAS
+792 ADTES
-798 ANYEK
+798 GANYADGRRMMPEK
-803 GGDVITKKLEELN
+803 LKDLN
-816 NLIANKLSTSTST
+816 LLINKR
-829 STTTTA
+829 
-835 PTSTSKDLID
+835 KDLID
-845 NSIKPSPD
+845 KVIEPSPD
-853 ELTKQV
+853 ELTKPV
-859 DEKKEDLVKT
+859 DEKNQNKAEPVEIKL
-869 KLSEFEPTHLNIGFK
+869 LSEFEPKHLNIGK
-884 NLNNQWLAL
+884 VNLNGRWLVL
-893 KNLAIE
+893 KKLAAE
-899 NGLTDPEFARWFVSL
+899 NGLNDNEFARWFVSL
-914 FYTIEEKDATPGIWK
+914 FYTIKFTKEVEVEQPGIWTNKLHYDDNLVNDLITETELYFK
-929 NTSYYED
+929 NE
-936 KDIVNQLIK
+936 
-945 QTEDYFRNGT
+945 T
-955 STNEAAQSFLNTLGW
+955 STDEAAQSFLNKLGW

-986 YVNIKENS
+986 YADIDNNS

-1009 EFKIKNGP
+1009 KFKIENGP
-1017 SWTDS
+1017 NWSDS
-1022 ISHNCFR
+1022 GTNSCFK
-1029 LRAKSEP
+1029 LNKS
-1036 DSI
+1036 I

>member
-71 PAIKHFE
+71 PAIKHFD
-78 GLNSEAVSQIPN
+78 GLDSESVSQIPN

-134 IQDKETLDKW
+134 VQDKETLDKW
-144 ASILNIEPPPIVFQG
+144 AGILNIEPPPIVFQG

-275 NSVSE
+275 HSVSE

-467 ACIHSGSTNKSKPF
+467 ACIHSGSTNKAKPF

-527 IASSKNR
+527 VAASKNR

-602 MNESVNESQTS
+602 MNESVNEAVEASFANEVPQPNESTA
-613 LDFEKTEP
+613 
-621 VNDIVK
+621 DIFK
-627 KLNTIKNKYPNAY
+627 KLTDLKETNHDQYTELIK
-640 DSLITLINRRLDLV
+640 LFNRQLEAVFID
-654 EINKEAIIKEII
+654 KAAIIKEITD
-666 GRGYKLEDANQFL
+666 RKYAQTDANQFL
-679 NLIETGSIQVSNI
+679 KNLKENESILISDI
-692 NSFYEYIKEKQGY
+692 NSFGNYIKDNNGY
-705 DLSTVILGAGGVV
+705 ELSDNSETAV
-718 LTASNFQIPEELFK
+718 LTARNFKISEALFK
-732 EIITYKGSSSG
+732 EIINYHQVKSQGK
-743 TGQGELSAILFAT
+743 GQGELSAILFKSGT
-756 GQNNK
+756 NNR
-761 KSKKDS
+761 KSKADS
-767 KKAGDINIDGELI
+767 KKAGDININGELI
-780 EVKAKDSKLQNT
+780 EVKAQTSKLQNT
-792 AAKAAS
+792 AAED
-798 ANYEK
+798 NYEK
-803 GGDVITKKLEELN
+803 GLTVITKKFAELSE
-816 NLIANKLSTSTST
+816 LIAAAAK
-829 STTTTA
+829 
-835 PTSTSKDLID
+835 PKDLID
-845 NSIKPSPD
+845 KVIEPRPD
-853 ELTKQV
+853 ELIKPI
-859 DEKKEDLVKT
+859 DEAT
-869 KLSEFEPTHLNIGFK
+869 EPMEINLTELDATGFK
-884 NLNNQWLAL
+884 KYNINNEKLNDSWLKL
-893 KNLAIE
+893 KKLAIE
-899 NGLTDPEFARWFVSL
+899 NGLTDTEFARWFVSL
-914 FYTIEEKDATPGIWK
+914 FYTINTPGIWK
-929 NTSYYED
+929 IKANYSED
-936 KDIVNQLIK
+936 LVNQLIK
-945 QTEDYFRNGT
+945 ETEDYFRNDT
-955 STNEAAQSFLNTLGW
+955 ITEDAAQSFLNTLGW

-986 YVNIKENS
+986 YADIVNNS
-994 IIIYDPLSGIGEFLK
+994 IIIYDPRSGIGEFLQK
-1009 EFKIKNGP
+1009 FKIVNGP
-1017 SWTDS
+1017 TWKDGGTNSCFKLKS
-1022 ISHNCFR
+1022 I
-1029 LRAKSEP
+1029 
-1036 DSI
+1036 

>member
-78 GLNSEAVSQIPN
+78 GLKSDVVSQIPN

-122 HILDESGQISET
+122 HVLDESGQISET
-134 IQDKETLDKW
+134 VQDKETLNKW

-275 NSVSE
+275 HSVSE
-280 LRSIKLSGK
+280 LRAIKLSGK

-467 ACIHSGSTNKSKPF
+467 ACIHSGSTNKAKPF

-527 IASSKNR
+527 IAAAKNR

-627 KLNTIKNKYPNAY
+627 KLSTIKDKNPNAY
-640 DSLITLINRRLDLV
+640 DNLITLINRRLDSV
-654 EINKEAIIKEII
+654 EIDKAAIIEEIKARQYKIKEAD
-666 GRGYKLEDANQFL
+666 LFL
-679 NLIETGSIQVSNI
+679 KNLIDNESIPVSDI
-692 NSFYEYIKEKQGY
+692 NSFGKYIKENGGY
-705 DLSTVILGAGGVV
+705 NLSNVINSIDTIV
-718 LTASNFQIPEELFK
+718 LTATDFKNDSDTELKISEDLFK
-732 EIITYKGSSSG
+732 EIINYQVGGIGKGK
-743 TGQGELSAILFAT
+743 GELAAILFKD
-756 GQNNK
+756 GKNQLKDK
-761 KSKKDS
+761 KVGNE
-767 KKAGDINIDGELI
+767 AGDININGKLI
-780 EVKAKDSKLQNT
+780 EVKAQAGKLQNT
-792 AAKAAS
+792 AAGNNYANGLSVITDKFKALNLLITNKRKDS
-798 ANYEK
+798 ID
-803 GGDVITKKLEELN
+803 DVIT
-816 NLIANKLSTSTST
+816 
-829 STTTTA
+829 
-835 PTSTSKDLID
+835 
-845 NSIKPSPD
+845 PSPD
-853 ELTKQV
+853 ELTEPVNEVK
-859 DEKKEDLVKT
+859 KT
-869 KLSEFEPTHLNIGFK
+869 KRDQVEIKLSALNSKDLNIGTT
-884 NLNNQWLAL
+884 NLKDRWLTL
-893 KNLAIE
+893 KKQTIE
-899 NGLTDPEFARWFVSL
+899 NGLTDIEFATWFVSI
-914 FYTIEEKDATPGIWK
+914 FYGGIWTTK
-929 NTSYYED
+929 ANYSED
-936 KDIVNQLIK
+936 LVTQLIK
-945 QTEDYFRNGT
+945 ETEEYFK
-955 STNEAAQSFLNTLGW
+955 NEAVADSQDFLNKLGW
-970 HSLLYY
+970 HSLQYY
-976 QKCDKFKKLL
+976 QKCDNFKKLL
-986 YVNIKENS
+986 YVNTDS
-994 IIIYDPLSGIGEFLK
+994 IIIYDPLSGIPEFSAH
-1009 EFKIKNGP
+1009 FKIVNGP
-1017 SWTDS
+1017 TWSDPGTNSCFKLES
-1022 ISHNCFR
+1022 I
-1029 LRAKSEP
+1029 
-1036 DSI
+1036 